1 MKMNKFNSFLGTGWA
16 FPPSFDKAA
25 GSVNLVSNEEDIRQ
39 SLNIL
44 LSTTLGERVMQPRYG
59 CNLETHVFNTLN
71 SSVIGYIKDM
81 VQNAILYHEPRI
93 LADKIDVATVDAFT
107 GQLNI
112 LVEYIIPGT
121 NSRFNY
127 VYDYYLKE
135 ATQPV

>member
-1 MKMNKFNSFLGTGWA
+1 MNNVNSFLGTGWA
-16 FPPSFDKAA
+16 FPPSFDKDS
-25 GSVNLVSNEEDIRQ
+25 GTVELVRNEEDIRQ
-39 SLNIL
+39 SLDIL

-59 CNLETHVFNTLN
+59 CALATHVFTTLN

-81 VQNAILYHEPRI
+81 VQNAILFYEPRI
-93 LADKIDVATVDAFT
+93 LAQKVDVSTVDEFT

-112 LVEYIIPGT
+112 QVEYIIPET

-135 ATQPV
+135 AIKPV

>member
-1 MKMNKFNSFLGTGWA
+1 MNKFNSFLGTGWA